1 VTIDDHN
8 SALCIQVCIPVQVCT
23 CVYVQVNG
31 EDVTS
36 DDHEGVVAKIKA
48 MPNEVHLL
56 VADALT
62 YEHFKLSDDDPKSE
76 TELFIEVIACHD
88 EPGMNNLATVF
99 SPFQLLVPQPPEQ
112 LHGLLN

>member
-1 VTIDDHN
+1 M
-8 SALCIQVCIPVQVCT
+8 CT
-23 CVYVQVNG
+23 CVYIQVNG

-62 YEHFKLSDDDPKSE
+62 YEHFKLSDNDPKSE

-88 EPGMNNLATVF
+88 AALNKPGMNDLATVF
-99 SPFQLLVPQPPEQ
+99 LLFQLLVLQPTDR
-112 LHGLLN
+112 LHGLNAQLIL